1 MIKSYILYSL
11 SIISI
16 VILSVLTTISITL
29 IDISPVKKIIII
41 FLTLLLI
48 LYILIK
54 LFLSR
59 KNYLYNIGALISI
72 ITNVILLYNI
82 TIMNSEYSVIENL
95 FYNNYYYEVYDL
107 YVLKNTIYQNKDDL
121 LNKKIGIIEENN
133 ENINELLNKRI
144 KANYL
149 IYHSEKEAIDS
160 LKNGEIQSLVIPS
173 SHNKI
178 NNLKSI
184 YKFKVK
190 KDKTNKHIY

>member
-48 LYILIK
+48 LYILI
-54 LFLSR
+54 
-59 KNYLYNIGALISI
+59 NIGALISI